1 MGELTLPVAVDSQS
15 HDLWPSWDTVQGLRL
30 LATSESANVGC
41 VQSQMIVSSGC
52 FMCCVCCVNLNLA
65 LVLGRIW
72 NNKKIPVGLRP

>member
-1 MGELTLPVAVDSQS
+1 MGELTLPVAVDS
-15 HDLWPSWDTVQGLRL
+15 PSWDTVQGLRL
-30 LATSESANVGC
+30 LATSESANVGVEC

-52 FMCCVCCVNLNLA
+52 FMCCVCCVNLA